1 MSNNYWTLYKFR
13 YDVVQM
19 FVKKGYEVI
28 LIAGKD
34 SFHLNFNNKKIKKIF
49 LPIDERGLNPLSE
62 IKTMVSLYRIYKNIK
77 TDLIIHFT
85 IKPNIYG
92 SIICK
97 LLNINSISFITG
109 VGHIF
114 LKKKSFFKDFISR
127 LYKYALSKNKEVWF
141 TNKSDKELFIKNKII
156 NKNMKIKIVPG
167 AGVIFKE
174 HPEIIKRDQGTDFLM
189 VSRVLKDK
197 GVKEFLKVAEM
208 YNKNKNV
215 TFMLIG
221 VLNDNDRGAIKREYL
236 ENYIE
241 NKTITYLE
249 YQEDIMKYLK
259 ETSCLIHPSYRE
271 GISTVLLEAA
281 SIKLPIITTT
291 VPGCI
296 DVVPDNS
303 HGLLCKPRNVDSLKR
318 AVERFLSLGKDE
330 KKVMT
335 DKTFEYVKKYFSREV
350 VLKNYEE
357 LYDYID

>member
-1 MSNNYWTLYKFR
+1 
-13 YDVVQM
+13 
-19 FVKKGYEVI
+19 
-28 LIAGKD
+28 
-34 SFHLNFNNKKIKKIF
+34 
-49 LPIDERGLNPLSE
+49 
-62 IKTMVSLYRIYKNIK
+62 
-77 TDLIIHFT
+77 
-85 IKPNIYG
+85 
-92 SIICK
+92 
-97 LLNINSISFITG
+97 
-109 VGHIF
+109 
-114 LKKKSFFKDFISR
+114 
-127 LYKYALSKNKEVWF
+127 
-141 TNKSDKELFIKNKII
+141 
-156 NKNMKIKIVPG
+156 
-167 AGVIFKE
+167 
-174 HPEIIKRDQGTDFLM
+174 
-189 VSRVLKDK
+189 
-197 GVKEFLKVAEM
+197 M
-208 YNKNKNV
+208 YNNNKNV

-221 VLNDNDRGAIKREYL
+221 VLNDNDRGAISREYL

-291 VPGCI
+291 APGCI